1 MTSEQIQKL
10 KSLGELL
17 ASGTI
22 TKEEFISLKSEILNE
37 KSPETNQIKNDFPKS
52 ETIEKIKSTENDKKK
67 IRLVGF
73 HNSTTGKLVAP
84 PKIEYLNIDK
94 MTKEEENQLRAF
106 LRLKQIFSPSNMTN
120 DEIKIGN
127 KLFTRLEIER
137 FNSERPGLNFPWAV
151 IISVLTA
158 GLSLFLMYI
167 SPCFGFLGAGTGMVS
182 ATAISIFVLTRVSAT
197 KLDKIL
203 SVIAIILSIGA
214 FIAYQSHFSSEEV
227 DTSSA
232 GKKNE
237 FDYSDLVSS
246 GNDDE
251 NVDNTSNYN
260 VDVQDNNSY
269 EKENYNSGGSKETM
283 IDAMEKISDPTYCS
297 LCKGTGVE
305 VNRARGMGLGDD
317 EYGRVCPMCNG
328 SGKRSY

>member
-22 TKEEFISLKSEILNE
+22 TKEEFNSLKSEILNE

-52 ETIEKIKSTENDKKK
+52 ESIEEIKSTENDKKK

-73 HNSTTGKLVAP
+73 HNSTTGKRVAP
-84 PKIEYLNIDK
+84 PKIEFLNIDK

-214 FIAYQSHFSSEEV
+214 FIAYQSHFKGNTWELKDSEQTTESSNN
-227 DTSSA
+227 DLQTSFAS
-232 GKKNE
+232 GDE
-237 FDYSDLVSS
+237 LFDYISFGYYGYSDLVQQWGEATVGSPYL
-246 GNDDE
+246 NDRKDGFNVTVE
-251 NVDNTSNYN
+251 WSNVNVNGSVPSFEFSVSESDGESPIAFKGFTVDNR
-260 VDVQDNNSY
+260 
-269 EKENYNSGGSKETM
+269 
-283 IDAMEKISDPTYCS
+283 IF
-297 LCKGTGVE
+297 
-305 VNRARGMGLGDD
+305 
-317 EYGRVCPMCNG
+317 EY
-328 SGKRSY
+328 